1 MDLFPLCYVC
11 FPDSFH
17 SHCWGEQCVVYHTE
31 SGDTHLL
38 NKIDLNVLQYIDD
51 TPVSAE
57 DLITE
62 FKAVFGDEA
71 VQYIPSLLS
80 SFTELGLVE
89 IVNNEPAH

>member
-1 MDLFPLCYVC
+1 MAFL
-11 FPDSFH
+11 H
-17 SHCWGEQCVVYHTE
+17 SYCWGEQCVVYHTE